1 MKRRTHTLARE
12 LQEPCEYGIQGFQ
25 LLTILTLVL
34 VEVFA
39 FLSETKLS
47 LNNASFINGIIACQN
62 ANKISMMG
70 DLVSENYFFIELF

>member
-1 MKRRTHTLARE
+1 MKRRTDTLARE
-12 LQEPCEYGIQGFQ
+12 LQEPCEYSFQGFQ

-39 FLSETKLS
+39 FSSETNLS

>member
-12 LQEPCEYGIQGFQ
+12 LQELCEYGFQGFQ

-39 FLSETKLS
+39 FSSETKLS

>member
-12 LQEPCEYGIQGFQ
+12 LQEPCEYSFQGFQ

-47 LNNASFINGIIACQN
+47 RNNASFINGIIACQN